1 MFYCLEKPKMKKDL
15 QQTIEIPDGVE
26 VNLDGNSI
34 TVKGKEGEIKRSF
47 NLGKLNFDTLK
58 GTSKKDNK
66 IIIGNKQS
74 TKREKKMM
82 NTIAQHLRNMIK
94 GVQEK
99 FEYKLKVCFSH
110 FPMNV
115 KQEDK
120 KIIIQNF
127 LGEKVPRKMTLSE
140 GVEVKIDKT
149 EIIVKSVDK
158 ELAGQTA
165 ANFETMTKIRGRDKR
180 VFQDGIYITNKAGRD
195 M

>member
-1 MFYCLEKPKMKKDL
+1 MKKEL

-26 VNLDGNSI
+26 VNLDGSSVTI
-34 TVKGKEGEIKRSF
+34 KGKEGEIKRIF
-47 NLGKLNFDTLK
+47 DLGKLNFE
-58 GTSKKDNK
+58 KKDNK
-66 IIIGNKQS
+66 IFIGNKKS

-82 NTIAQHLRNMIK
+82 NTISQHIRNMIK

-110 FPMNV
+110 FPITV

-120 KIIIQNF
+120 KIIVQNF
-127 LGEKVPRKMTLSE
+127 LGEKVPREMILPE
-140 GVEVKIDKT
+140 GVEVNFDKT

-158 ELAGQTA
+158 ELAGQAA
-165 ANFETMTKIRGRDKR
+165 ANFEVVTKIRGRDKR
-180 VFQDGIYITNKAGRD
+180 VFQDGIYIINKAGKE